1 MLTLSQVTKSY
12 PLQGRTLSVLKGID
26 LNVAAGQK
34 VAILGRN
41 GAGKSTLIRL
51 IGGLEKPD
59 SGQIVS
65 KMSISWPL
73 GYAGGMQGSLTGL
86 DNIYFLSR
94 IYGMDPSGVTKYVSD
109 FTELGHFLH
118 EPVKTYSAGMRGRLA
133 FALSMAFDFDCLLI
147 DEGLSA
153 GDSRFTKRCQDALN
167 KRKDKAIVMV
177 SHSQASIKDF
187 CDQAY
192 VLDQGHL
199 HPFATL
205 DAAYQFYGSCH

>member
-1 MLTLSQVTKSY
+1 MLTLHHVTKSY
-12 PLQGRTLSVLKGID
+12 PLHGRMLPVLTGID
-26 LNVAAGQK
+26 LTVTPGQK

-59 SGQIVS
+59 SGDIQS
-65 KMSISWPL
+65 DMSISWPL

-94 IYGMDPSGVTKYVSD
+94 IYGVHPSKVKDYVRD
-109 FTELGHFLH
+109 FTELGSFLR

-153 GDSRFTKRCQDALN
+153 GDSRFTQRCRDALDA
-167 KRKDKAIVMV
+167 RKDKAIVMV
-177 SHSQASIKDF
+177 SHSQTNIKEF

-192 VLDQGHL
+192 VLDQGQL
-199 HPFATL
+199 HPFASM
-205 DAAYQFYGSCH
+205 DAAYQFYGNCH

>member
-1 MLTLSQVTKSY
+1 MLTLQQVFKSY
-12 PLQGRTLSVLKGID
+12 PLQGRTLPVLRGID
-26 LNVAAGQK
+26 LTVESGQK

-59 SGQIVS
+59 SGYIAS
-65 KMSISWPL
+65 KMSVSWPL
-73 GYAGGMQGSLTGL
+73 GHAGGMQGSLTGL
-86 DNIYFLSR
+86 DNVYFLSR
-94 IYGMDPSGVTKYVSD
+94 IYGINPKGVTQYVSD
-109 FTELGHFLH
+109 FTELGQFLH

-153 GDSRFTKRCQDALN
+153 GDSRFTQRCQDALQQ
-167 KRKDKAIVMV
+167 RKDKAIVMV
-177 SHSQASIKDF
+177 SHSQASIKEF

-192 VLDQGHL
+192 VLNEGAL
-199 HPFATL
+199 HPFASL
-205 DAAYQFYGSCH
+205 DAAYQFYGNCH

>member
-1 MLTLSQVTKSY
+1 MLTLQQVFKSY
-12 PLQGRTLSVLKGID
+12 PLQGRTLPVLRGIN
-26 LNVAAGQK
+26 LTVESGQK

-59 SGQIVS
+59 SGYITS

-73 GYAGGMQGSLTGL
+73 GHAGGMQGSLTGL

-94 IYGMDPSGVTKYVSD
+94 IYGIDPKGVRQYVSD
-109 FTELGHFLH
+109 FTELGQFLH

-153 GDSRFTKRCQDALN
+153 GDSRFTQRCKDALE

-192 VLDQGHL
+192 VLNEGAL
-199 HPFATL
+199 HPFASL
-205 DAAYQFYGSCH
+205 DAAYQFYGNCH

>member
-1 MLTLSQVTKSY
+1 MLTLFQVTKSY

-26 LNVAAGQK
+26 LSVAAGQK

-94 IYGMDPSGVTKYVSD
+94 IYGIDPSGVTQYVSD

-153 GDSRFTKRCQDALN
+153 GDSRFTKRCKDALN
-167 KRKDKAIVMV
+167 QRKDKAIVMV